1 MARVRKNAKKIGR
14 PSLIHEQSLLDRVI
28 ERTRDG
34 NKPLAA
40 MVACGINRHTFYNWT
55 ERANNGEKEYLDFFD
70 KMDEAEAEMQAQVVG
85 QWVTVLPDKPQLI
98 PEFLAKR
105 FPDEWGEQKPS
116 TNNISGEQVLI
127 IMPAQAS
134 AKEWNKQVQQYLNG
148 KGLDGDP
155 KLT

>member
-1 MARVRKNAKKIGR
+1 MTA
-14 PSLIHEQSLLDRVI
+14 
-28 ERTRDG
+28 
-34 NKPLAA
+34 
-40 MVACGINRHTFYNWT
+40 
-55 ERANNGEKEYLDFFD
+55 
-70 KMDEAEAEMQAQVVG
+70 
-85 QWVTVLPDKPQLI
+85 LPDKPQLI

-105 FPDEWGEQKPS
+105 FPDEWGEQKTS

-148 KGLDGDP
+148 KGLDGGP